1 MKTKVEEIFDKVAPM
16 VEQLE
21 LDQDTALLML
31 GTDKEKNCGAIK
43 GNGRTLIAMI
53 VEQMLREK
61 EIEFVIM
68 KAAEAFI
75 DVIGEEANNA
85 KDKQQKLS

>member
-1 MKTKVEEIFDKVAPM
+1 MKVEEIFDKVAPM

-31 GTDKEKNCGAIK
+31 GSDKEKNCGAIK
-43 GNGRTLIAMI
+43 GNGRTMIAMI

-61 EIEFVIM
+61 EIGVVIM

-75 DVIGEEANNA
+75 NVIEEESNA
-85 KDKQQKLS
+85 KGKQQKLS

>member
-1 MKTKVEEIFDKVAPM
+1 MKVEEIFDKVAPM

-31 GTDKEKNCGAIK
+31 GTDKERNCGAIK
-43 GNGRTLIAMI
+43 GNSRTMIAML
-53 VEQMLREK
+53 VEQMLKEK
-61 EIEFVIM
+61 DIEMVIIS
-68 KAAEAFI
+68 AAEAFFNI
-75 DVIGEEANNA
+75 IEEEANNA

>member
-1 MKTKVEEIFDKVAPM
+1 MKVEEIFDKVAPM

-31 GTDKEKNCGAIK
+31 GTDKERNCGAIK
-43 GNGRTLIAMI
+43 GNSRTMIAML
-53 VEQMLREK
+53 VEQMLK
-61 EIEFVIM
+61 AKDIEMVIIS
-68 KAAEAFI
+68 AAEAFFNI
-75 DVIGEEANNA
+75 IEDEVNNA

>member
-1 MKTKVEEIFDKVAPM
+1 MKMKVEEIFDKVAPM

-31 GTDKEKNCGAIK
+31 GTDERKNCGAII
-43 GNGRTLIAMI
+43 GNGRTMIAMI

-61 EIEFVIM
+61 KIELVIM

-75 DVIGEEANNA
+75 NVIEEEANNA